1 MLGLNN
7 VLCTDC
13 LSDLPWNKACCQV
26 CALPL
31 AQDVSPQGGAICGQC
46 LRKPPPYH
54 RALATFSYR
63 DPVSHIVH
71 GLKFGQRLYYGRFLG
86 DALAETVA
94 QADNLIVPDLLIP
107 VPLHRKRMNE
117 RGYNQA
123 YEIARPVAQLLGCP
137 ITKGV
142 VIRVG
147 ETKEQSQLNALQR
160 RRNLKNVFTVVG
172 SVKGLHVVIIDDVM
186 TTGATVGELAR
197 VLISAGVRRI
207 DVWLAARAA
216 LER

>member
-1 MLGLNN
+1 
-7 VLCTDC
+7 
-13 LSDLPWNKACCQV
+13 
-26 CALPL
+26 LPL
-31 AQDVSPQGGAICGQC
+31 AQDAPPQGGAICGQC

-54 RALATFSYR
+54 RALATFNYR

-94 QADNLIVPDLLIP
+94 QAGNLIVPDLLIP

-137 ITKGV
+137 ITTGV

-160 RRNLKNVFTVVG
+160 RRNLKNVFTVMG
-172 SVKGLHVVIIDDVM
+172 AGTGTVKGLHVVIIDDVM
-186 TTGATVGELAR
+186 TTGATVSELAR

>member
-1 MLGLNN
+1 MAPRGH
-7 VLCTDC
+7 
-13 LSDLPWNKACCQV
+13 A
-26 CALPL
+26 
-31 AQDVSPQGGAICGQC
+31 AICGQC

-54 RALATFSYR
+54 RALATFNYCA
-63 DPVSHIVH
+63 PVNHIVH

-86 DALAETVA
+86 DALAKTVA
-94 QADNLIVPDLLIP
+94 QAEKLIVPDLLIP

-123 YEIARPVAQLLGCP
+123 YEIARPVARRLGCP
-137 ITKGV
+137 IATGLV
-142 VIRVG
+142 VRSG

-160 RRNLKNVFTVVG
+160 RRNLKNVFTVVS
-172 SVKGLHVVIIDDVM
+172 SVKGLHVAIIDDVM
-186 TTGATVGELAR
+186 TTGATVAELAR

>member
-1 MLGLNN
+1 
-7 VLCTDC
+7 
-13 LSDLPWNKACCQV
+13 
-26 CALPL
+26 LPL
-31 AQDVSPQGGAICGQC
+31 AQDAPPQGGAICGQC

-54 RALATFSYR
+54 RALATFNYR

-94 QADNLIVPDLLIP
+94 QAGNLIVPDLLIP

-137 ITKGV
+137 ITTGV

-160 RRNLKNVFTVVG
+160 RRNLKNVFTVMG
-172 SVKGLHVVIIDDVM
+172 TGTVKGLHVVIIDDVM
-186 TTGATVGELAR
+186 TTGATVSELAR